1 MSTRAITVSGPATHA
16 APERVV
22 GGGGG
27 RWWKLRTRSAPYLFL
42 LPYVLVTA
50 TFFLYPLFYAT
61 VLAFYQTNGPRS
73 RTFVGLDNFKFV
85 LGDADFHTAVW
96 NTTVFAFFSICLQ

>member
-1 MSTRAITVSGPATHA
+1 MTADGFTSSTPVIDETHDA
-16 APERVV
+16 RLTDQASF

-96 NTTVFAFFSICLQ
+96 